1 MGPMHRGEM
10 ASERLLSRKECDIM
24 RGTDEMG
31 LQREG
36 LVRTGKGCDR
46 LRGTHLRRPQREDMS
61 AHGKTWPYEGPLRAG
76 QQSEGEHAK
85 CPGVWIL

>member
-10 ASERLLSRKECDIM
+10 ASERLLSQKERNIA

-31 LQREG
+31 PQREG

-46 LRGTHLRRPQREDMS
+46 LKGTHLRRPQREDMS
-61 AHGKTWPYEGPLRAG
+61 AHGKKRPHKGPSRAG
-76 QQSEGEHAK
+76 QQSEGGHAK
-85 CPGVWIL
+85 CPGVGIL

>member
-10 ASERLLSRKECDIM
+10 ASERLLSQKERNIA

-31 LQREG
+31 PQREG

-46 LRGTHLRRPQREDMS
+46 LKGTHLRRPQREDMS
-61 AHGKTWPYEGPLRAG
+61 AHGKKRPHKGP
-76 QQSEGEHAK
+76 S
-85 CPGVWIL
+85 